1 MLGLS
6 AFRNII
12 SYGRIKKL
20 GLFEGKDIKWVMHFA
35 DENTHER
42 NIQWHLLCTS
52 KCICGRLIS
61 KWGNMCERVC
71 ALLWVWNWEG
81 WPLNPFPSRDA
92 FTLSA
97 TIPIPSTVF
106 TLRLYF
112 SFFILI
118 FCLPSYVSQVIH
130 AQRKVL
136 RDTYK
141 FKNLRQSEQRI

>member
-1 MLGLS
+1 MKGSVLFMSLELGGM
-6 AFRNII
+6 A
-12 SYGRIKKL
+12 
-20 GLFEGKDIKWVMHFA
+20 
-35 DENTHER
+35 T
-42 NIQWHLLCTS
+42 
-52 KCICGRLIS
+52 
-61 KWGNMCERVC
+61 
-71 ALLWVWNWEG
+71 
-81 WPLNPFPSRDA
+81 LNPFLSRDA
-92 FTLSA
+92 FTSSA

-141 FKNLRQSEQRI
+141 FKNLRQSERRI